1 MTGAPER
8 RYFFRIRPGGAMLL
22 RIDHDPRLRRSRMSR
37 VAGIDLASRSVLPS
51 DAPKLTES
59 EHALIRDWLD
69 RGNGLSGRAAQAVS
83 QIGHIAHWAQ
93 FGAAPDELAKATEEL
108 LLAMQDLREVLV
120 NKAAQ
125 RARTDQE

>member
-8 RYFFRIRPGGAMLL
+8 RYYFRVRPGGAMLL

-37 VAGIDLASRSVLPS
+37 VAGIDLSARAVLPS
-51 DAPKLTES
+51 DAPNLTDE
-59 EHALIRDWLD
+59 EAALIRDWLD
-69 RGNGLSGRAAQAVS
+69 KGNGLSGKGAEAVA
-83 QIGHIAHWAQ
+83 QIGHIAHWAH
-93 FGAAPDELAKATEEL
+93 FIARPDELAQATEEL

-125 RARTDQE
+125 RARADQE